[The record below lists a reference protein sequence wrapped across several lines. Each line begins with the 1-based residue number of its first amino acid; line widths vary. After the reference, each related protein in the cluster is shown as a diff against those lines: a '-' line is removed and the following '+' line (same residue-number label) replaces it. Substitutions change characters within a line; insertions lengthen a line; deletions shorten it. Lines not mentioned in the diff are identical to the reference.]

1 MLRAPLLLLLLLPP
15 LLPPLAGAAAGP
27 AEKRVVQKEA
37 AFEQLYG
44 DAVNE
49 QLLNIYAFNHSVSR
63 NRTEGVRV
71 SVNVLSEQKERP
83 VLFVVRQKE
92 AVVSFQVPL
101 ILRGLFQRKYRYQDV
116 SRTLCQPPTKSEVET
131 QFFFVDVSTL
141 SATNASY
148 QLRVSR
154 VENFVLR
161 TGEPFT
167 FNATAAQPQYFKY
180 EFPEGVDSAIIK
192 VTSSTAFPCSV
203 ISVQD
208 ILCPVYDLDNNVA
221 FIGTY
226 QTMTKK
232 AAITVQKKDF
242 PSHSFYVVVVVKTED
257 EACGGPLHYY
267 PLSKDDEPVD
277 QGNRQKTL
285 DVVVTPAVSSEAYV
299 DGILFCLGVFLSFY
313 VLTVLIA
320 CWENWR
326 RQKRRQRQLQ
336 FLSAVDTPCSD
347 GGVRGNPQEPPDS
360 FQRHPPLG
368 SQSYGSFD
376 TGSAASSEN
385 VTDSLLSTEASSNY
399 AGEARSWHA
408 GPRGASSRL
417 TASCMHVGPL
427 QRDDGSGLR
436 FQTGLAGQGQ
446 DVCQQRQ
453 RHWAAFAM
461 GRETGLPVRLAS
473 PSCAPCLA
481 WWFPLASS
489 GPGLSIRGSAEKK

>member
-1 MLRAPLLLLLLLPP
+1 MLRAPLLLPLLPLLLP
-15 LLPPLAGAAAGP
+15 AGAAAGP

-267 PLSKDDEPVD
+267 PFSKDEPVD

-285 DVVVTPAVSSEAYV
+285 NVVVTPAVSSEAYV

-313 VLTVLIA
+313 ILTVLIA

-347 GGVRGNPQEPPDS
+347 GGVRGRRGGGRLRPGGGLSSCPSSARGGSCRPFAESRWGVARVPAEAQ
-360 FQRHPPLG
+360 LG
-368 SQSYGSFD
+368 SDSCRDQPSVAGAPVLNQPHGQLHNSWWVRTTCRKCGPRAARTQLLVVHV
-376 TGSAASSEN
+376 TG
-385 VTDSLLSTEASSNY
+385 
-399 AGEARSWHA
+399 WHA
-408 GPRGASSRL
+408 
-417 TASCMHVGPL
+417 
-427 QRDDGSGLR
+427 
-436 FQTGLAGQGQ
+436 
-446 DVCQQRQ
+446 
-453 RHWAAFAM
+453 
-461 GRETGLPVRLAS
+461 
-473 PSCAPCLA
+473 
-481 WWFPLASS
+481 
-489 GPGLSIRGSAEKK
+489 